1 MRSFRNIWNI
11 LKKEFFETF
20 RDKAFIYT
28 NFIGPLIFFP
38 VLLILIGEIT
48 SVKIQNIKKEKYQL
62 YQYGS
67 LPESVQNGITK
78 AKKIEIRKQNSK
90 LQSFLD
96 ELSEQTKEKKEFK
109 LTAEQKKRALNLYHS
124 QRLDLILLSF
134 KENKQI
140 RIHILHDST
149 KPRGSRAFSQITEYF
164 NNYNKLESETVL
176 KKYNIAKED
185 LNPLFTKLENIQPS
199 QKTLGHHLG
208 IIASFF
214 IIFLLITAIHH
225 PAIHSTIGER
235 DGQTLNFLLMSPLST
250 REILIGKYI
259 NIALQGLL
267 SLIPY
272 GLQLVIAYYNFN
284 TFFMDANL
292 SFLTFGNVVFIL
304 LLIFSVSLFLSSIS
318 FTLTCM
324 AKSMA
329 QAQTLMSFII
339 FLVFVPLGLL
349 KGLELGIEANY
360 AFIPVVNFAL
370 GIQDILM
377 TGKQYQFYM
386 MTILI
391 NIVCSVLLVMYADY
405 FFKAQNILSKGDAG
419 IFDALSLKK
428 IKMREPNPT
437 LSVILGLTIP
447 FFIINS
453 NSFAFMKNNPL
464 YLTLFHS
471 IFINLVVTI
480 MVLRFYKTDFKKAMA
495 LHKFKVKHA
504 WGSACLVLGMFP
516 IVYYLTSKLP
526 GYESMQQSLSDSM
539 SSINHFPV
547 WVHIIFFAIFPGV
560 CEEISYRGVILTGF
574 RKRFPPFIAIVTTSL
589 LFSIGHFSLLRIIP
603 TLALGLAMGFVA
615 TSSRSVYPSILGHI
629 LFNGFAIVISQTPY
643 FLTKEFSGFESF
655 MITLCSFLFMALGSV
670 LLSSPKEFS
679 PQLENYAFSNDE
691 NSSDSLS
698 ETSDQKESDK
708 NQAA

>member
-1 MRSFRNIWNI
+1 VRSLKNIWNI

-62 YQYGS
+62 YQYGT
-67 LPESVQNGITK
+67 LPATVQDGINK
-78 AKKIEIRKQNSK
+78 AKKIDLRKKNSR
-90 LQSFLD
+90 LESFL
-96 ELSEQTKEKKEFK
+96 SEVSSNLQNEKSYKF
-109 LTAEQKKRALNLYHS
+109 TPEQKKMALDIYNS
-124 QRLDLILLSF
+124 QRLDLILLTI
-134 KENKQI
+134 KDEKQF

-149 KPRGSRAFSQITEYF
+149 RPRGSRAYSQITDHFNKFNKTQSENVL
-164 NNYNKLESETVL
+164 NNYK
-176 KKYNIAKED
+176 IAKED
-185 LNPLFTKLENIQPS
+185 LKPLVAKLENIQPS
-199 QKTLGHHLG
+199 QKTLGHSIG

-284 TFFMDANL
+284 TFFEDANL
-292 SFLTFGNVVFIL
+292 SFLTFGNVSFIL

-349 KGLELGIEANY
+349 KGLELGIEQNY

-370 GIQDILM
+370 GMQDIM
-377 TGKQYQFYM
+377 MMGMHYQFYLT
-386 MTILI
+386 TILI
-391 NIVCSVLLVMYADY
+391 NVICSVLLVMYADY

-447 FFIINS
+447 FFVINS

-539 SSINHFPV
+539 SSINHFPI

-589 LFSIGHFSLLRIIP
+589 LFSMGHFSLLRIIP
-603 TLALGLAMGFVA
+603 MLALGLAMGFVA
-615 TSSRSVYPSILGHI
+615 TSSRSVYPSIIGHV
-629 LFNGFAIVISQTPY
+629 LFNGFAIVISHSDY
-643 FLTKEFSGFESF
+643 FTSKEFSGFESF

-679 PQLENYAFSNDE
+679 PQLENYAFVDNDIHPNDE
-691 NSSDSLS
+691 SENEKDS
-698 ETSDQKESDK
+698 KDK